1 MSGPR
6 LGCCGYDELA
16 EKPPTTTPLSY
27 PRKHSSS
34 ALAAKRQASS
44 GAVTRPVYSMG
55 HAPALRFP
63 VLNLPP
69 QE

>member
-1 MSGPR
+1 MSEPR

-27 PRKHSSS
+27 PRKNSSS
-34 ALAAKRQASS
+34 ALAAKRQGAG
-44 GAVTRPVYSMG
+44 GAVSRPVYSMG
-55 HAPALRFP
+55 QAPGPRFP

-69 QE
+69 Q

>member
-1 MSGPR
+1 MSEPR

-27 PRKHSSS
+27 PRKNSSS
-34 ALAAKRQASS
+34 ALAAKRQSG

-55 HAPALRFP
+55 SATVLRFQ
-63 VLNLPP
+63 VLNLPS
-69 QE
+69 QA

>member
-1 MSGPR
+1 MGEPR

-27 PRKHSSS
+27 PRKNSSS
-34 ALAAKRQASS
+34 ALAAKRQGTS

-55 HAPALRFP
+55 YMPGPRFP

-69 QE
+69 QG